1 MNGKFHLNTKSVE
14 DISSLYEMVHRRGG
28 CAWRQAAFKVKVQG
42 HFVQAEACPGR
53 ARSKARSKAISFCL
67 KAGGLLRARSKAIS
81 YRLKPARAGP
91 AVAPALH
98 PRYPANTTARC
109 AGALSKSV
117 FLTDPARFAPGSAR
131 LLAASLR
138 LALENAFPSAF
149 VMPPQGQNPG
159 QGQRRFRSA

>member
-1 MNGKFHLNTKSVE
+1 MLPENGWLADGSA
-14 DISSLYEMVHRRGG
+14 L
-28 CAWRQAAFKVKVQG
+28 QAA
-42 HFVQAEACPGR
+42 R
-53 ARSKARSKAISFCL
+53 L
-67 KAGGLLRARSKAIS
+67 KARSKAIS

-117 FLTDPARFAPGSAR
+117 FLTDQARFAPGSAR

-138 LALENAFPSAF
+138 LILENTFPSAF
-149 VMPPQGQNPG
+149 VMPLKVNTQVKTKKNQNSKLKT
-159 QGQRRFRSA
+159 QNSKLKTQNSKLKT